1 MLWWGRL
8 LPNQSVQSVV
18 ESWREPRRLF
28 LPLHSTRSNA
38 NNPTSVSE
46 SFYTSSFCRIPKNQ
60 KRIGQQMYRCI
71 SFRRR
76 LRALIR
82 AKPQWHAAA
91 QKKQQDNIAHAYISC
106 QNAPNI
112 SLVIV
117 IIMWPPSIHP
127 SIQLKNRGVQCQKN
141 FEEECVSMISV
152 LCKRT
157 LNNRQIFAWLSILIR
172 IEWQITRVIFCKHG
186 QQVNRMTWCGVM
198 SRLDYIYLPLYKLS
212 RT

>member
-8 LPNQSVQSVV
+8 LPNQSVQSFV

-117 IIMWPPSIHP
+117 IIMWPPTIHP
-127 SIQLKNRGVQCQKN
+127 TKEPSSAVPEEFRRGMC
-141 FEEECVSMISV
+141 FDD
-152 LCKRT
+152 
-157 LNNRQIFAWLSILIR
+157 F
-172 IEWQITRVIFCKHG
+172 
-186 QQVNRMTWCGVM
+186 GVV
-198 SRLDYIYLPLYKLS
+198 
-212 RT
+212 